1 MPRLDCCT
9 SCSSR
14 AQYGVLFSTQR
25 MVIMSSG
32 LLGDRNASV
41 SFVDQLTIE
50 TPEQT
55 ALDFHVAGIG
65 SRFIA
70 LALDTLVQTAVG
82 LIVLIAGGFGI
93 AGLSKYWPRSS
104 MWGAALMILFYFLL
118 YFGYFALFEVLWNGQ
133 TPGKRWT
140 KIRVIKDSGRPL
152 TPAESIG
159 RNLMRIVDW
168 MPTLYAVGILSA
180 ILTRENKR
188 LGDLLVGSLV
198 VRESSLA
205 EIRPGWGTQADASFS
220 NHAPLGSALLS
231 AGDFAL
237 IDSFLNRR
245 FDLEP
250 TVRFRMADVILRRLK
265 PQLTLP
271 AENSLSSEK
280 VLEALAYERRAT
292 SRYA

>member
-1 MPRLDCCT
+1 
-9 SCSSR
+9 
-14 AQYGVLFSTQR
+14 

-41 SFVDQLTIE
+41 SFVDKLTIE

-70 LALDTLVQTAVG
+70 LALDTLVQTGVAIIG
-82 LIVLIAGGFGI
+82 GIAGVFGI
-93 AGLSKYWPRSS
+93 AGVTKYWPKSS

-118 YFGYFALFEVLWNGQ
+118 YFGYFAIFEILWNGQ
-133 TPGKRWT
+133 TPGKRWA

-159 RNLMRIVDW
+159 RNLMRIVDM
-168 MPTLYAVGILSA
+168 MPTMYAVGIVSA
-180 ILTRENKR
+180 ILTKENKR

-198 VRESSLA
+198 VRESSLT
-205 EIRPGWGTQADASFS
+205 EIRPGWGTQTDANFP

-250 TVRFRMADVILRRLK
+250 TIRFRMADDILRRLK

-271 AENSLSSEK
+271 AENNLSSEK
-280 VLEALAYERRAT
+280 ILEALAYERRAT
-292 SRYA
+292 SRYT